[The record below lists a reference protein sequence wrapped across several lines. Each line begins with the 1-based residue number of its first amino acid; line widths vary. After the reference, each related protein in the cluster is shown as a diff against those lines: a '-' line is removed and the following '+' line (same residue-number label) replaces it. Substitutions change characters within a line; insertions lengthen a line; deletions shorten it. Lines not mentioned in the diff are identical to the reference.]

1 MRMMESN
8 ARVNVLLNL
17 KAGQIELVVKE
28 NSGEESKVLFGA
40 DVAYNI
46 GHTLEA
52 YALMLKQSEKEGQ
65 EKGASE

>member
-1 MRMMESN
+1 MMKVSD
-8 ARVNVLLNL
+8 ARVNVLLNI
-17 KAGQIELVVKE
+17 KEKQIELIVKE
-28 NSGEESKVLFGA
+28 DSGEESKVLFGA